1 MASQRGRGKVIKEI
15 KKSSMKY
22 IITVTLDEIKEED
35 NQKNI
40 LDLAIEA
47 LQKRAGKGFTI
58 STEIIK

>member
-1 MASQRGRGKVIKEI
+1 MASERGRSKVIKEI
-15 KKSSMKY
+15 KESSMKY

-58 STEIIK
+58 STKII